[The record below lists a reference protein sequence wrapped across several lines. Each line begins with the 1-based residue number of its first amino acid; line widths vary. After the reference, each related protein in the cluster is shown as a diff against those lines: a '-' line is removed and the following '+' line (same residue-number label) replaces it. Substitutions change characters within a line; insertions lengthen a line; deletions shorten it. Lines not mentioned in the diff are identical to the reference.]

1 MAERVGGDVVGEL
14 RARLGSARVVDDPDV
29 VAAYRHDQAA
39 LTAASAGQALAV
51 VRAASVDDVVAV
63 LEVATASCTPVVTR
77 GAGTG
82 LAGGANAID
91 GCIVLSMAAMDEI
104 LEIDSAQRTATVQ
117 AGVLNADLAAA
128 AARVGLWYP
137 PDPASRAISTIG
149 GNVATN
155 AGGSC
160 CLKYGVTGD
169 HVAGLKAVLADG
181 TVIRTGAR
189 TRKDVA
195 GFDLT
200 RLLVGSEGA
209 LAVVVEATLRL
220 RPAPAPPSTLVAFFA
235 TLGAAGD
242 AVVGIERVAEPSL
255 LELMDRTTIGA
266 VEAMTHMGL
275 DTDAAALLVVQS
287 DSVAAADEID
297 RCARACT
304 AAGATY
310 LAQTAD
316 PEEGEQFLAA
326 RRAALPALER
336 LGTTL
341 LDDIAVPK
349 PLLTAMLDRISQAAG
364 RRGVVVGTFGHAGD
378 GNLHPTL
385 VFDAGEPSSVAAAR
399 LAFDDIVHAALDLGG
414 TVTGEHGV
422 GSLKLPYLDAML
434 GPAEQALMARIKSAF
449 DPHQILNP
457 GRAITTPRP

>member
-1 MAERVGGDVVGEL
+1 MGDVDVVGEL
-14 RARLGSARVVDDPDV
+14 RARVGPGRVVDDPDV
-29 VAAYRHDQAA
+29 VESYRHDQAA
-39 LTAASAGQALAV
+39 LTSASAGRARAV

-63 LEVATASCTPVVTR
+63 LQVATATDTPVVTR

-82 LAGGANAID
+82 LAGGANAVD
-91 GCIVLSMAAMDEI
+91 GCIVLSTAAMDAI
-104 LEIDSAQRTATVQ
+104 LEIDPAARTATVE

-128 AARVGLWYP
+128 VARVGLWYP

-149 GNVATN
+149 GNIATN

-189 TRKDVA
+189 TRKNVA

-220 RPAPAPPSTLVAFFA
+220 RPAPLPPSTLVAFFA
-235 TLGAAGD
+235 TLAAAGD
-242 AVVGIERVAEPSL
+242 AVVGMEGVAEPSL

-275 DTDAAALLVVQS
+275 DTDAAALLLVQA
-287 DSVAAADEID
+287 DSVAAADEIS
-297 RCARACT
+297 RCAAACD
-304 AAGATY
+304 AAGASY

-326 RRAALPALER
+326 RRSALPALER
-336 LGTTL
+336 LGTVL
-341 LDDIAVPK
+341 LDDVAVPK
-349 PLLTAMLDRISQAAG
+349 PALTTMLGRIDAVAEH
-364 RRGVVVGTFGHAGD
+364 RGVVVGTFGHAGD

-385 VFDAGEPSSVAAAR
+385 VLDASSPSSVADAR
-399 LAFDDIVHAALDLGG
+399 LAFDDIVQAAVDLGG
-414 TVTGEHGV
+414 TITGEHGV
-422 GSLKLPYLDAML
+422 GSLKLPYLAAML
-434 GPAEQALMARIKSAF
+434 GPAESGLMARIKGAF
-449 DPHQILNP
+449 DPDGLLNP
-457 GRAITTPRP
+457 GRAIPTLSA